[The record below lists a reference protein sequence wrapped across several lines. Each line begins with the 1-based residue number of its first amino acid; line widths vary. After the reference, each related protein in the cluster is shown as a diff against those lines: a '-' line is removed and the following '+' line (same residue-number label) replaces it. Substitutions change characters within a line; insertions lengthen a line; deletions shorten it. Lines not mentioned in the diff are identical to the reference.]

1 MGKKKAQKD
10 GRAAPKQKECRHK
23 KASKSLEAFASEVHE
38 ALDASIQEDGAEGS
52 DTKFKFPCALAMWEL
67 GHCDPKRCT
76 GRKLVRKGL
85 VRNLRINQRFNGLIL
100 SPMGTL
106 YVSPADKQIVADSGV
121 AVIDCSWAK
130 LDETPF
136 TKMRGSH
143 PRLLPYLVA
152 ANPVNYGRPCK
163 LSCVEAFAA
172 TFCIVGFP
180 ELATI
185 LLRKFKWGKVFL
197 ELNKDLLEKYSNC
210 QNMEEV
216 LNVEKEY
223 LATASAKDT
232 DDIDP
237 FDVESGREF
246 SNLNRDITSDRKANN
261 YEDDTDEED
270 DDDAEDGTDDSE
282 SDEEAGSEEESNDE
296 AAASK
301 PVIWKGVKKRLRD

>member
-1 MGKKKAQKD
+1 MIIFGHVFIPIPN
-10 GRAAPKQKECRHK
+10 GI
-23 KASKSLEAFASEVHE
+23 SLSAYTFALE
-38 ALDASIQEDGAEGS
+38 ASIQEDGAEGS

-232 DDIDP
+232 DDI
-237 FDVESGREF
+237 G
-246 SNLNRDITSDRKANN
+246 I
-261 YEDDTDEED
+261 
-270 DDDAEDGTDDSE
+270 
-282 SDEEAGSEEESNDE
+282 
-296 AAASK
+296 
-301 PVIWKGVKKRLRD
+301 